1 MKSFC
6 LGILIFV
13 FGFASLAAE
22 NQNAP
27 SINFSDEPSQQ
38 GAHFIRL
45 SQEEVS
51 RTISEKVIQKN
62 TIFLWLCK
70 LLSDYFSF
78 QRQNREDDDD
88 SPFPRGAIALLD
100 SRMFY

>member
-13 FGFASLAAE
+13 FGFAGLAAE
-22 NQNAP
+22 NQNAL
-27 SINFSDEPSQQ
+27 SINFSDEPSPQ
-38 GAHFIRL
+38 GADFNSFNLGDFIAAP
-45 SQEEVS
+45 SG
-51 RTISEKVIQKN
+51 RTIKKN
-62 TIFLWLCK
+62 TVLLWVCK
-70 LLSDYFSF
+70 LLLNFFSF